1 MILSGKARAPRAIDL
16 SRLGQL
22 FAVLFVLL
30 FAGCA
35 DNAEDRAFFNSGWV
49 KPEAGAKERML
60 PEHY

>member
-1 MILSGKARAPRAIDL
+1 MILSGKARAPRADL
-16 SRLGQL
+16 SRLGKL
-22 FAVLFVLL
+22 FAVSFVLL

-60 PEHY
+60 PEHF